1 MFQTWTPDTN
11 EPELPDYRTVKA
23 WFQQC
28 RDLAEQV
35 EAQKQKIQRIR
46 DTAEKCTQ
54 SMSGMPMGGGAGD
67 KVGFA
72 VERIDTEER
81 NLKQMELDLCEL
93 RIEAARRAYCLSGSA
108 RSEKQA
114 KCICG
119 WYIDLKPQKKT
130 WACPETIRS
139 PPTSTRGLTL
149 WQKSGR
155 MYKTT
160 IESALISTLYLNR
173 CETHVNR
180 SVVK

>member
-1 MFQTWTPDTN
+1 MTRTWTPESEQPKPRTGV
-11 EPELPDYRTVKA
+11 DYHEVKA

-93 RIEAARRAYCLSGSA
+93 RIEAARRINCLSGSM
-108 RSEKQA
+108 RTRKQA
-114 KCICG
+114 DCIHGFYVKNLCQREIAESVG
-119 WYIDLKPQKKT
+119 FKNTHAVSVYIR
-130 WACPETIRS
+130 E
-139 PPTSTRGLTL
+139 G
-149 WQKSGR
+149 
-155 MYKTT
+155 
-160 IESALISTLYLNR
+160 IEALAEIWKDIQTDR
-173 CETHVNR
+173 
-180 SVVK
+180 

>member
-1 MFQTWTPDTN
+1 MTRTWIPDTDT
-11 EPELPDYRTVKA
+11 PKTDGGADYRTVKA

-54 SMSGMPMGGGAGD
+54 SMSGMPAGGGASD

-93 RIEAARRAYCLSGSA
+93 RTEAARRAYCLSGSA
-108 RSEKQA
+108 RARKQA
-114 KCICG
+114 DCIYDYYVQNLCQRKIAESVSFKNVNAVSV
-119 WYIDLKPQKKT
+119 YIR
-130 WACPETIRS
+130 E
-139 PPTSTRGLTL
+139 G
-149 WQKSGR
+149 
-155 MYKTT
+155 M
-160 IESALISTLYLNR
+160 EALAEIWKNIQTDQ
-173 CETHVNR
+173 
-180 SVVK
+180 

>member
-1 MFQTWTPDTN
+1 MTRTWTPESEQPKPRTGV
-11 EPELPDYRTVKA
+11 DYHEVKA

-93 RIEAARRAYCLSGSA
+93 RIEAARRINCLSGSV
-108 RSEKQA
+108 RTRKQA
-114 KCICG
+114 DCIYG
-119 WYIDLKPQKKT
+119 YYVENHLQREIAESVGLKNASAVSVYIQEGMEVLAEIWKDIQT
-130 WACPETIRS
+130 DR
-139 PPTSTRGLTL
+139 
-149 WQKSGR
+149 
-155 MYKTT
+155 
-160 IESALISTLYLNR
+160 
-173 CETHVNR
+173 
-180 SVVK
+180 

>member
-1 MFQTWTPDTN
+1 MIQTWTPETDKP
-11 EPELPDYRTVKA
+11 EPPTYHTVKA

-81 NLKQMELDLCEL
+81 NLKQLEQRLALLRMNATCRAYSGAVDPETVRQGDCIRMFYIENKRQPAIVEALGLCENSEVSK
-93 RIEAARRAYCLSGSA
+93 IIRRGCERLALL
-108 RSEKQA
+108 
-114 KCICG
+114 
-119 WYIDLKPQKKT
+119 WD
-130 WACPETIRS
+130 
-139 PPTSTRGLTL
+139 TL
-149 WQKSGR
+149 
-155 MYKTT
+155 
-160 IESALISTLYLNR
+160 E
-173 CETHVNR
+173 
-180 SVVK
+180 